1 MKKYIIPAIKVKDI
15 EMETLMAALSPHD
28 EVGGGD
34 QFSKENMFIEEK
46 GLPKSPNVWDE

>member
-15 EMETLMAALSPHD
+15 EMESLMDVSLNTTVGDGNQLSKD
-28 EVGGGD
+28 NV
-34 QFSKENMFIEEK
+34 FVEED